1 MMRFRKMGVAMILAA
16 ALAAGAATTAV
27 SASADAALPVAMEA
41 NVDDP
46 CQALSE
52 IIAFLEQRPP
62 SRLRDFLLAQ
72 ARRLFA
78 TYCAA

>member
-27 SASADAALPVAMEA
+27 SASAALPVATEA